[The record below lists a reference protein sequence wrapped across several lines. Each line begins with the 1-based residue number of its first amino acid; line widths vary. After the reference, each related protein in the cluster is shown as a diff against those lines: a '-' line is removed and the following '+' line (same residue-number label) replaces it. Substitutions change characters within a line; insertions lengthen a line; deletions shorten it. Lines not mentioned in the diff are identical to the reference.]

1 MIEVKSMGKIDE
13 FEQKLIKRGMTDED
27 FVEYGKLLKRVRG
40 NFLKR
45 QHCYITA
52 TQFPRKYAEQALKL
66 IQYGLDQFEDDW
78 FSTYTSY
85 LHMARIY
92 ERDGKY
98 QKAFEYYQLARAAL
112 GVDHPDYVAEL
123 SKDLMWMKL
132 HVDAFRYSKELEDYL
147 LCVENEGNEFS
158 KSFINTEFK
167 LAVAGIVIAM
177 YYGKMDE
184 AKKLHQTA
192 QQICK
197 PNYIGKLYEILA
209 YHRYTETLKT
219 TPESMAFLRKLKL

>member
-1 MIEVKSMGKIDE
+1 MGKIDE

-98 QKAFEYYQLARAAL
+98 QKAFEYY
-112 GVDHPDYVAEL
+112 GNDIEEL
-123 SKDLMWMKL
+123 ETMIHKVEHELYPRTINEL
-132 HVDAFRYSKELEDYL
+132 LKEL
-147 LCVENEGNEFS
+147 
-158 KSFINTEFK
+158 
-167 LAVAGIVIAM
+167 
-177 YYGKMDE
+177 
-184 AKKLHQTA
+184 
-192 QQICK
+192 
-197 PNYIGKLYEILA
+197 
-209 YHRYTETLKT
+209 
-219 TPESMAFLRKLKL
+219 